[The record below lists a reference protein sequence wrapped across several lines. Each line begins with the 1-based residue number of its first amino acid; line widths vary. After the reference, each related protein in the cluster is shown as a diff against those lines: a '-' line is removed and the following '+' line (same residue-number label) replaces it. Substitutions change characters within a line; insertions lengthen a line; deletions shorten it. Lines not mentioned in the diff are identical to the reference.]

1 MNRALGRLFRGIEA
15 LARDLEDLGV
25 EPTITASISMGLR
38 GLGIDAVPGEEEAPG
53 LGFTTSFEVLDKVA
67 MDVVDDPSRGGF
79 IRAFAGAWLEAD
91 AENKEIMRP
100 AWLAIIDRH
109 SLSEAP
115 VSPEEREAIRAFV
128 AGALGRRTDV

>member
-1 MNRALGRLFRGIEA
+1 MSKALRKLFRGIEA
-15 LARDLEDLGV
+15 LARDLEDAGAEATVTASVSIGLRDLGV
-25 EPTITASISMGLR
+25 DEI
-38 GLGIDAVPGEEEAPG
+38 PGEEEPG

-67 MDVVDDPSRGGF
+67 MDVVNDLGRGGF
-79 IRAFAGAWLEAD
+79 LRAFAGAWLEAD
-91 AENKEIMRP
+91 AEAKGIMRP

-128 AGALGRRTDV
+128 YGAIGRRTDV